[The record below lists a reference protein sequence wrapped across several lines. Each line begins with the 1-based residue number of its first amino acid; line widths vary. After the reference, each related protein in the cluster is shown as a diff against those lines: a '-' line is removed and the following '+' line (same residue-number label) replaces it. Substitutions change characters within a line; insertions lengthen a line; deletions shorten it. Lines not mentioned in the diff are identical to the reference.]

1 MIAGGES
8 RYFLRFNGHPP
19 FFVGGYVAR
28 ESDWPYFASSWA
40 ERILNSKPKI
50 PYLHMTALRRS
61 KFRKKHGLC
70 NLDAQNK
77 VREAIC
83 IINSMGGVG
92 ATAGTIDQPHLDAVG
107 KKLRSVGVPR
117 GLGFKDPD
125 YLCFIAYVW
134 QTLVHLKRTAPE
146 VERVDFVVSKKAK
159 VSEHYR
165 EFTDSIRRSL
175 ETLAPIAAPL
185 VGDLIPASMQE
196 RLPLQ
201 AADLLCWHL
210 QRIK

>member
-1 MIAGGES
+1 M
-8 RYFLRFNGHPP
+8 
-19 FFVGGYVAR
+19 
-28 ESDWPYFASSWA
+28 
-40 ERILNSKPKI
+40 
-50 PYLHMTALRRS
+50 
-61 KFRKKHGLC
+61 
-70 NLDAQNK
+70 
-77 VREAIC
+77 
-83 IINSMGGVG
+83 
-92 ATAGTIDQPHLDAVG
+92 
-107 KKLRSVGVPR
+107 
-117 GLGFKDPD
+117 
-125 YLCFIAYVW
+125 
-134 QTLVHLKRTAPE
+134 HLKRTAPE

-210 QRIK
+210 QRIKSKNADAEDQRNWNRLGDTSGGILPISADELVQISSRVATRYVQEIGMDYGTTRKQDQD